1 MLRLRGSIYLSV
13 AVTAALAPAATAPAA
28 TTAQRFADAV
38 ERGKSALRAKEPEFR
53 AATKALNFE
62 KCERVLERKPPPER
76 EIDRFDAFLVA
87 AMFGPMFEPAKPV
100 LHQIVADLDAI
111 PTRDPILKSG
121 RAGWRGVVR
130 YLALFP
136 ALEAPCDQ
144 LEKWANSGWRASARP
159 DFDFAAF
166 ERVVEDEDKR
176 AAEASRK
183 LERAAR
189 RLRQLGVSKGDAK
202 RFTGE
207 TLFDGLPILEGT
219 GGAAESPAVRAP
231 G

>member
-1 MLRLRGSIYLSV
+1 MVRLRRSIFLSV

-38 ERGKSALRAKEPEFR
+38 EHGKSALRAKEPEFR
-53 AATKALNFE
+53 AATKALNFG

-76 EIDRFDAFLVA
+76 ETDRFAMFLVA

-121 RAGWRGVVR
+121 RAGWRVTVQYFDR
-130 YLALFP
+130 FP
-136 ALEAPCDQ
+136 RIEAPCDQ

-159 DFDFAAF
+159 EFDFEAF
-166 ERVVEDEDKR
+166 ERLVDGEGTGVDL
-176 AAEASRK
+176 AGRK
-183 LERAAR
+183 IERAAR
-189 RLRQLGVSKGDAK
+189 RMRQLGVSKGDAK

-207 TLFDGLPILEGT
+207 TLFDEIPDDVV
-219 GGAAESPAVRAP
+219 ESEAVESSPPLR
-231 G
+231 